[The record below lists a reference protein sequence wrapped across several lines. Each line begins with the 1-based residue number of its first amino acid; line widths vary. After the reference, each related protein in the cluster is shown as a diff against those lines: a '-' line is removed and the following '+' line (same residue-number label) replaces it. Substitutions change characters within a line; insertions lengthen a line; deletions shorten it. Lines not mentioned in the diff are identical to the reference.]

1 MRQSLTYTGA
11 DPAAAARPAGRSST
25 VTSEDAMTAVG
36 LLQHA
41 RFPALLKVEQASVLM
56 GISRSAAY
64 RAVAAGNLPS
74 VRFGCRL
81 YVPTA
86 RLLELLGL
94 VLEDR

>member
-1 MRQSLTYTGA
+1 MGKVLAYTEPDRLRPVPTGRG
-11 DPAAAARPAGRSST
+11 PASIT
-25 VTSEDAMTAVG
+25 EEDMTAAG
-36 LLQHA
+36 LLQ
-41 RFPALLKVEQASVLM
+41 RVPLPGLLKVEQASVLM

-64 RAVAAGNLPS
+64 RAVASGDLPS

-94 VLEDR
+94 VPEDR

>member
-1 MRQSLTYTGA
+1 MGKVLAYTEP
-11 DPAAAARPAGRSST
+11 DRSEPEPTGRRDNSIT
-25 VTSEDAMTAVG
+25 EEDMTAAG
-36 LLQHA
+36 LPQRTHL
-41 RFPALLKVEQASVLM
+41 PGLLKVEQASALM

-64 RAVAAGNLPS
+64 RAVAAGDLPS

-94 VLEDR
+94 VPEDR

>member
-1 MRQSLTYTGA
+1 MRQVLTYTGA
-11 DPAAAARPAGRSST
+11 DPAAPRPAGHSST
-25 VTSEDAMTAVG
+25 ATIEDAMTAVG

-41 RFPALLKVEQASVLM
+41 RLPALLKIEQASELM

-64 RAVAAGNLPS
+64 RAVAAGDLPS

-94 VLEDR
+94 VSEGR

>member
-1 MRQSLTYTGA
+1 MGKVLAYIKPDRPGPELTGR
-11 DPAAAARPAGRSST
+11 RPAS
-25 VTSEDAMTAVG
+25 TSEEDMTAAG
-36 LLQHA
+36 LPQRMHL
-41 RFPALLKVEQASVLM
+41 PGLLKVEQASVLM

-64 RAVAAGNLPS
+64 RAVAAGDLPS

-94 VLEDR
+94 VPEDR

>member
-1 MRQSLTYTGA
+1 MGKVLAYTEPDRSGPEPTGRRA
-11 DPAAAARPAGRSST
+11 DS
-25 VTSEDAMTAVG
+25 TSEEDMTAAG
-36 LLQHA
+36 LPQGMHL
-41 RFPALLKVEQASVLM
+41 PGLLKVEQASVLM

-94 VLEDR
+94 APEGR

>member
-1 MRQSLTYTGA
+1 MGKALAYTEP
-11 DPAAAARPAGRSST
+11 DRPAPEPTRRRPANT
-25 VTSEDAMTAVG
+25 EEDMTAAG
-36 LLQHA
+36 LPQRTHL
-41 RFPALLKVEQASVLM
+41 PGLLKVEQASALM

-64 RAVAAGNLPS
+64 RAVAAGDLPS

-94 VLEDR
+94 VPEG

>member
-1 MRQSLTYTGA
+1 MRQVLTYTGA
-11 DPAAAARPAGRSST
+11 DPAALRPAGHSST
-25 VTSEDAMTAVG
+25 ATSEDAMTAVV

-41 RFPALLKVEQASVLM
+41 RLPALLKIEQASVLL

-64 RAVAAGNLPS
+64 RAVAAGDLPS
-74 VRFGCRL
+74 VRFGSRL

-94 VLEDR
+94 IPEHQ

>member
-1 MRQSLTYTGA
+1 MRQLLTYNG
-11 DPAAAARPAGRSST
+11 DDSAASRPAGHSST
-25 VTSEDAMTAVG
+25 ATIEDAMTAVR

-41 RFPALLKVEQASVLM
+41 RLPALLKIEQASVLM

-64 RAVAAGNLPS
+64 RAVAAGDLPS

-94 VLEDR
+94 VPEDR

>member
-1 MRQSLTYTGA
+1 MGKVLAYTE
-11 DPAAAARPAGRSST
+11 PARPRPT
-25 VTSEDAMTAVG
+25 RTSEEDMTAAG
-36 LLQHA
+36 LPQRMHL
-41 RFPALLKVEQASVLM
+41 PGLLKVEQASTLM

-94 VLEDR
+94 APEGR

>member
-1 MRQSLTYTGA
+1 MGKVLAYTEPDRSG
-11 DPAAAARPAGRSST
+11 PEPTGRRPAST
-25 VTSEDAMTAVG
+25 TEEDMTAVG
-36 LLQHA
+36 LPQRTHL
-41 RFPALLKVEQASVLM
+41 PGLLKVEQASALM

-64 RAVAAGNLPS
+64 RAVAAGDLPS

-94 VLEDR
+94 VPEDR

>member
-1 MRQSLTYTGA
+1 MGQVLAYTEPDRPGPEPTVCRA
-11 DPAAAARPAGRSST
+11 NGTTEEDMTAAALPHRINLPG
-25 VTSEDAMTAVG
+25 
-36 LLQHA
+36 
-41 RFPALLKVEQASVLM
+41 LLKVDQASALM

-64 RAVAAGNLPS
+64 RAVAAGDLPS

-94 VLEDR
+94 VPEDR

>member
-1 MRQSLTYTGA
+1 MGKVLAYTEPDELG
-11 DPAAAARPAGRSST
+11 PESTGRRLAST
-25 VTSEDAMTAVG
+25 TEEDMTATG
-36 LLQHA
+36 LPQGMHL
-41 RFPALLKVEQASVLM
+41 PGLLKVEQASVLM

-64 RAVAAGNLPS
+64 RAVAAGDLPS

-94 VLEDR
+94 VPEDR

>member
-1 MRQSLTYTGA
+1 MGKALAYTES
-11 DPAAAARPAGRSST
+11 ARPEPESTGRRPASAT
-25 VTSEDAMTAVG
+25 EEVMTAAG
-36 LLQHA
+36 LPQRMHL
-41 RFPALLKVEQASVLM
+41 PGLLKVEQASALM

-94 VLEDR
+94 APEGR

>member
-1 MRQSLTYTGA
+1 MGKVLAYAGSDRPRPVPTGRG
-11 DPAAAARPAGRSST
+11 AASSIE
-25 VTSEDAMTAVG
+25 EDMTAAG
-36 LLQHA
+36 LLQ
-41 RFPALLKVEQASVLM
+41 RVPLPGLLKVEQASVLM

-64 RAVAAGNLPS
+64 RAVAAGDLPS

-94 VLEDR
+94 VPEDR

>member
-1 MRQSLTYTGA
+1 MGKVVAYTE
-11 DPAAAARPAGRSST
+11 PNRPAPEPTGQRPAST
-25 VTSEDAMTAVG
+25 TEEDMTAAGLPKRMNLPG
-36 LLQHA
+36 LL
-41 RFPALLKVEQASVLM
+41 KIEQASALM

-94 VLEDR
+94 APEDR

>member
-1 MRQSLTYTGA
+1 MRQALTYTGA
-11 DPAAAARPAGRSST
+11 DPATAVKPAGRSST
-25 VTSEDAMTAVG
+25 VTNEDAMTAVG

-41 RFPALLKVEQASVLM
+41 RLPALLKVEQASVLM

-64 RAVAAGNLPS
+64 RAVATGDLPS

-94 VLEDR
+94 GPEDR

>member
-1 MRQSLTYTGA
+1 MGKALAYTGS
-11 DPAAAARPAGRSST
+11 DRPGPEPTRPGPAST
-25 VTSEDAMTAVG
+25 TEEDMTATG
-36 LLQHA
+36 LPQRMHL
-41 RFPALLKVEQASVLM
+41 PGLLKVEHASALM

-64 RAVAAGNLPS
+64 RAVAAGDLPS

-94 VLEDR
+94 VLEER

>member
-1 MRQSLTYTGA
+1 MGKVLTYTEPDRLRPESTGR
-11 DPAAAARPAGRSST
+11 RPASAT
-25 VTSEDAMTAVG
+25 KEDMTAVG
-36 LLQHA
+36 LPQRVHL
-41 RFPALLKVEQASVLM
+41 PGLLKVEQASALM

-64 RAVAAGNLPS
+64 RAVAAGDLPS

-94 VLEDR
+94 VPEDR

>member
-1 MRQSLTYTGA
+1 MGKVLAYTEPDRLGPVPTGRG
-11 DPAAAARPAGRSST
+11 PASST
-25 VTSEDAMTAVG
+25 EGNMTATG
-36 LLQHA
+36 LAQHMHL
-41 RFPALLKVEQASVLM
+41 PGLLKVEQASVLM

-64 RAVAAGNLPS
+64 RAVAAGDLPS

-94 VLEDR
+94 VPEGR

>member
-1 MRQSLTYTGA
+1 MGKALAYTESGRLRPVA
-11 DPAAAARPAGRSST
+11 TRPGPAITRE
-25 VTSEDAMTAVG
+25 EDMTAAG
-36 LLQHA
+36 HTQRMHL
-41 RFPALLKVEQASVLM
+41 PGLLKVEQASALM

-64 RAVAAGNLPS
+64 RAVAAGDLPS

>member
-1 MRQSLTYTGA
+1 MGKALAYTES
-11 DPAAAARPAGRSST
+11 DQPAPEPTGRRPART
-25 VTSEDAMTAVG
+25 TEEDMTAAG
-36 LLQHA
+36 LPQRMHL
-41 RFPALLKVEQASVLM
+41 PGLLKVEQASALM

-64 RAVAAGNLPS
+64 RAVAAGDLPA

-94 VLEDR
+94 VQGDR

>member
-1 MRQSLTYTGA
+1 MGKVLAYTEP
-11 DPAAAARPAGRSST
+11 DRPRPAPTRPRPASSIE
-25 VTSEDAMTAVG
+25 EDMTAAG
-36 LLQHA
+36 LPQRMHL
-41 RFPALLKVEQASVLM
+41 PGLLKVEQASALM

-64 RAVAAGNLPS
+64 RAAAAGDLPS

-94 VLEDR
+94 VPEDR

>member
-1 MRQSLTYTGA
+1 VGKVLAYTEPDRPGPELT
-11 DPAAAARPAGRSST
+11 GRRSAQ
-25 VTSEDAMTAVG
+25 TSEDDMTVAG
-36 LLQHA
+36 LPQRMHL
-41 RFPALLKVEQASVLM
+41 PGLLKVEQASALM

-64 RAVAAGNLPS
+64 RAVAAGDLPT

-94 VLEDR
+94 VPEDR

>member
-1 MRQSLTYTGA
+1 MGKVLAYTEPDRPRPVPTGRG
-11 DPAAAARPAGRSST
+11 PASIT
-25 VTSEDAMTAVG
+25 EEDMTAAG
-36 LLQHA
+36 LLQRVHL
-41 RFPALLKVEQASVLM
+41 PALLKVEQASVLM

-64 RAVAAGNLPS
+64 RAVAAGDLPS

>member
-1 MRQSLTYTGA
+1 MGKVLAYTEPERPRPG
-11 DPAAAARPAGRSST
+11 PTGPRPASST
-25 VTSEDAMTAVG
+25 EEDTTAAE
-36 LLQHA
+36 LLH
-41 RFPALLKVEQASVLM
+41 RVHLPGLLKVEQASVLM

-64 RAVAAGNLPS
+64 RAVAAGDLPS

-94 VLEDR
+94 VPEDR